1 MDLQEYIKMA
11 LIKKKLNERQLA
23 IIMNESPQNINRKLK
38 SDMKISFLTSVANAM
53 NCDVDITFIDR
64 ESKESLI

>member
-64 ESKESLI
+64 ESKKPLL

>member
-1 MDLQEYIKMA
+1 MDLQEYIKIA

-64 ESKESLI
+64 ESKKPLL